1 MTNQTALPQDHRL
14 PKDTPRHISVR
25 GIEFDIDPDVFDDLD
40 VLEDLYDIQNSDN
53 DPNGA
58 FKIIPLLKKLLG
70 EKTYR
75 RAKDVLRDP
84 DTGRI
89 GMESVA
95 GFLTDVM
102 GQASPNS

>member
-1 MTNQTALPQDHRL
+1 MTSQTARPQGHRL
-14 PKDTPRHISVR
+14 PKDAPRHVSVR
-25 GIEFDIDPDVFDDLD
+25 GIEFDVDPNVFDDLD

-58 FKIIPLLKKLLG
+58 FKIIPLLRKLLG
-70 EKTYR
+70 DDAYR
-75 RAKDVLRDP
+75 QAKRVLRDP

-89 GMESVA
+89 GMETVA
-95 GFLTDVM
+95 GFLTEVM